1 MKDFQHG
8 VIQTTLEIKVH
19 TQYLTK
25 IAFRHFY
32 LLSRKLNPI
41 CTNGLYPACNKQ
53 IFLNTEAVIGNMVI
67 KVPKYL
73 FLHTYQ

>member
-1 MKDFQHG
+1 MKSVQHG
-8 VIQTTLEIKVH
+8 HSDGTKIKAH
-19 TQYLTK
+19 IPFKKNLQ

-53 IFLNTEAVIGNMVI
+53 IF
-67 KVPKYL
+67 
-73 FLHTYQ
+73 